1 MVKTDLLLKTE
12 IDFLLPLNLMLFIL
26 LLLQNKGLLLDV
38 MSILILLSF
47 DQLLDHVLELDK
59 LETVFGFEG
68 DLLLEVLTILL

>member
-47 DQLLDHVLELDK
+47 DQLLDHVLELDQ
-59 LETVFGFEG
+59 LETVFGLEG
-68 DLLLEVLTILL
+68 DLLLEVLTIFL